1 MITCILLLEFVYKY
15 SIIRIIFQ
23 NMFQNIFR
31 LSYQNDLKSPFFQTH
46 SLYYSQAL
54 RLYTLKLKRPQ
65 DV

>member
-15 SIIRIIFQ
+15 SVIRII
-23 NMFQNIFR
+23 FQNIFR

>member
-15 SIIRIIFQ
+15 SVIRTIFQ
-23 NMFQNIFR
+23 NILR
-31 LSYQNDLKSPFFQTH
+31 LSYQNDLKSLFFQTH